1 MRRLTSTTTIRR
13 FLAAQEGATAIEYA
27 IIASGLS
34 IAIAAAVTTL
44 GAQVR
49 TNLYEKLANLL

>member
-1 MRRLTSTTTIRR
+1 MTTIRR

-34 IAIAAAVTTL
+34 IAIAAAVTAL

>member
-1 MRRLTSTTTIRR
+1 MRRLTSMTTIRR

-34 IAIAAAVTTL
+34 IAIAAAVTAL